1 MFRFDKEQLVI
12 DIAGVKMGGQPGEYP
27 TVLAG
32 TIFYGGHNIISDE
45 KEGIFDKDAAEE
57 RIKTMEEMSDV
68 TGNPCVVQTFGA
80 TAEAMVKYLEF
91 VGDVCDKPF
100 LIDSTAAAA
109 KIAGVEYVQ
118 DAGLA
123 ERAVYNSISMAAEPG
138 EIEAVKNSDIDA
150 SILLGFNPMTPG
162 VEGKVEIWETGGAV
176 IDQGILEMADE
187 CGITKP
193 WMDVAVTPLGQGAG
207 PAVRTSYAVKAKW
220 GYPQGAGP
228 AVRTSYAVKAKWGY
242 PVGSGIHNVPSAWD
256 WLRGYKKEHKE
267 AWPVCDIG
275 SNIVQQMAGGD
286 FVLFGPIENARLA
299 FPACGMADIMIAEAA
314 KDIGTEPIEEHPI
327 NNLL

>member
-1 MFRFDKEQLVI
+1 MLRFDKEQLVV

-80 TAEAMVKYLEF
+80 TPEAMVKYLEF

-100 LIDSTAAAA
+100 LIDSTAASA

-118 DAGLA
+118 DVGLC
-123 ERAVYNSISMAAEPG
+123 ERAVYNSISMAAEAG

-150 SILLGFNPMTPG
+150 SILLGFNPMKAG
-162 VEGKVEIWETGGAV
+162 VEGKIEIWETGGDV
-176 IDQGILEMADE
+176 IDKGILEMADE

-220 GYPQGAGP
+220 GYP
-228 AVRTSYAVKAKWGY
+228 
-242 PVGSGIHNVPSAWD
+242 VGSGIHNVPKRIQKRTQRS
-256 WLRGYKKEHKE
+256 
-267 AWPVCDIG
+267 
-275 SNIVQQMAGGD
+275 MAC
-286 FVLFGPIENARLA
+286 L
-299 FPACGMADIMIAEAA
+299 
-314 KDIGTEPIEEHPI
+314 
-327 NNLL
+327 

>member
-1 MFRFDKEQLVI
+1 MFRFDKEQLVV

-32 TIFYGGHNIISDE
+32 TIFYGGHKIISDE
-45 KEGIFDKDAAEE
+45 KEGIFDKDAAEGL
-57 RIKTMEEMSDV
+57 IKTMEEMSDV

-118 DAGLA
+118 EVGLA
-123 ERAVYNSISMAAEPG
+123 ERAVYNSLSMAAEPG

-162 VEGKVEIWETGGAV
+162 VEGKIEIWETGGAV
-176 IDQGILEMADE
+176 IEQGILEMADE

-193 WMDVAVTPLGQGAG
+193 WMDVAVTPLG
-207 PAVRTSYAVKAKW
+207 
-220 GYPQGAGP
+220 QGAGP

-286 FVLFGPIENARLA
+286 FVLFGPIENSKLA

-314 KDIGTEPIEEHPI
+314 KDIGTEPVEDHPI

>member
-1 MFRFDKEQLVI
+1 MFRFDKEQLVV

-32 TIFYGGHNIISDE
+32 TIFYGGHKIISDE
-45 KEGIFDKDAAEE
+45 KAGDFDKDAAEGL
-57 RIKTMEEMSDV
+57 IKTMEEMSDV

-118 DAGLA
+118 EVGLA
-123 ERAVYNSISMAAEPG
+123 ERAVYNSLSMAAEPG
-138 EIEAVKNSDIDA
+138 EIEAVANSDIDA

-162 VEGKVEIWETGGAV
+162 VAGKLEIWETGGSV
-176 IDQGILEMADE
+176 ID
-187 CGITKP
+187 
-193 WMDVAVTPLGQGAG
+193 
-207 PAVRTSYAVKAKW
+207 
-220 GYPQGAGP
+220 
-228 AVRTSYAVKAKWGY
+228 
-242 PVGSGIHNVPSAWD
+242 VGSGIHNVPSAWD
-256 WLRGYKKEHKE
+256 WLRQYKKEHKE

-314 KDIGTEPIEEHPI
+314 KDIGTEPIEAHPL
-327 NNLL
+327 NLLL

>member
-1 MFRFDKEQLVI
+1 MLRFDKEQLVI
-12 DIAGVKMGGQPGEYP
+12 DVAGMKMGGQPGEYP

-80 TAEAMVKYLEF
+80 TFGATAEAMVKYLEF

-118 DAGLA
+118 EVGLC
-123 ERAVYNSISMAAEPG
+123 ERAVYNSLSMAAEPG

-150 SILLGFNPMTPG
+150 SILLGFNPMKAG
-162 VEGKVEIWETGGAV
+162 VEGKIEIWETGGDV

-193 WMDVAVTPLGQGAG
+193 FMDVAVTPLG
-207 PAVRTSYAVKAKW
+207 
-220 GYPQGAGP
+220 QGAGP

-299 FPACGMADIMIAEAA
+299 FPACACLWYGRYHDC
-314 KDIGTEPIEEHPI
+314 
-327 NNLL
+327 